1 MFCLKGHQNDQ
12 KFLNTLP
19 NKSGLFLKVLT
30 LNVSNSDDFWGKI
43 YTFSHL
49 KGEVYTAVYR
59 DFKDSIE
66 GTNRGLI
73 VP

>member
-1 MFCLKGHQNDQ
+1 MFCLKGHQKDQ
-12 KFLNTLP
+12 NFLDTLL

-30 LNVSNSDDFWGKI
+30 LKVSNSDDFWGKI
-43 YTFSHL
+43 YTFPHL
-49 KGEVYTAVYR
+49 KGEVYTAVDR